1 MMKTTTTISGLLM
14 AITSILTSCGVTVYD
29 SQFAQAVS
37 HVSAHPTA
45 ISSNNT
51 NDGGAHSP
59 HVHTDYN
66 PLSSLINNTFHH
78 NTSVIGPRK
87 RSQHKRIIQMFE
99 EEGRHAFDDILMPKL
114 Y

>member
-1 MMKTTTTISGLLM
+1 MKTTTTISSLM
-14 AITSILTSCGVTVYD
+14 MALISILTSCGVTVYD
-29 SQFAQAVS
+29 SQLTKAVS
-37 HVSAHPTA
+37 HVSVRPTA
-45 ISSNNT
+45 VNT
-51 NDGGAHSP
+51 NNVSDSGHAP

-78 NTSVIGPRK
+78 NAAVIGPRK

-99 EEGRHAFDDILMPKL
+99 EEGRHAFDDVLMPKL